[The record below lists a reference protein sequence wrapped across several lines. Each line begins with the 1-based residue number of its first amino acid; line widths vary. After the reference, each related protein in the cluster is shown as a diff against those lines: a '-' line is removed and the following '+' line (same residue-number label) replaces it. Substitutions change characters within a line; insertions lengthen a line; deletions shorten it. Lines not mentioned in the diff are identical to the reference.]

1 MCASFI
7 ISIIAAG
14 FSILYQ
20 KNISTFLS
28 SYYTKLFLGLS
39 INQLIWILLLLV
51 PWECHKVESH
61 VCAFFNEY

>member
-20 KNISTFLS
+20 KNISTVLS
-28 SYYTKLFLGLS
+28 SYYTKLFFGAFNKPTNLNS
-39 INQLIWILLLLV
+39 IIISLV
-51 PWECHKVESH
+51 GMP
-61 VCAFFNEY
+61 